1 MDKKRVREIMDSH
14 DLIPVNY
21 NGRSVVMNQYDE
33 HSHMVKVI
41 PLDNLNSE
49 FSVELSQLNE
59 SFNKK

>member
-1 MDKKRVREIMDSH
+1 VDKKRVREIMDSH

-41 PLDNLNSE
+41 PLDKCGIVPIE
-49 FSVELSQLNE
+49 
-59 SFNKK
+59 